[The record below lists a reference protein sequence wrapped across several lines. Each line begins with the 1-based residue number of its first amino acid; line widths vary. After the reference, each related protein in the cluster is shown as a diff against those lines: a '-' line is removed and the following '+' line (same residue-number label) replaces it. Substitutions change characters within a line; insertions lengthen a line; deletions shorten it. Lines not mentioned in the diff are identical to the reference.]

1 MRHGYTNATTSD
13 GQAVVK
19 RYLGPDATSR
29 QQSEVAALTALRDL
43 VPVPPLLG
51 QAEGEITLGLVEG
64 RPGQELLEQ
73 VPNEVLYAVG
83 QLARRLAAVEV
94 SRVVG
99 LGAAIPGT
107 VVVHGDFG
115 PQNMLFDEAT
125 AEPTALLDWE
135 LAHIGD
141 PAEDL
146 AWAEWIVRTH
156 HPHLFT
162 SLPALFAGYGERPP
176 WSRRHAVMLKKCRWA
191 LDFGRRWPGAG
202 TGVVQLWQRRLA
214 ATTSFTEV
222 P

>member
-1 MRHGYTNATTSD
+1 MRHGYTNATSSD

-19 RYLGPDATSR
+19 RYLGPDAAAR
-29 QQSEVAALTALRDL
+29 QQNEVAALTALRDL

-51 QAEGEITLGLVEG
+51 QTEGEIALGFVEG
-64 RPGQELLEQ
+64 LPGQDLLEQ
-73 VPNEVLYAVG
+73 APNEVLYAVG

-94 SRVVG
+94 SRVLE
-99 LGAAIPGT
+99 LGVTVPGT

-115 PQNMLFDEAT
+115 PQNMLFDDT
-125 AEPTALLDWE
+125 TTEPSALLDWE

-141 PAEDL
+141 PVEDL

-156 HPHLFT
+156 HPHLLT

-176 WSRRHAVMLKKCRWA
+176 WPRRHAVMLRKCRWA

-202 TGVVQLWQRRLA
+202 TGVVELWQRRLA